1 MNRPKP
7 DQDEIAL
14 FRRSIGPVT
23 SVKQDNTHYQTS
35 QPKPKPKRI
44 AGETDFTDEKTS
56 GFFDNEE
63 IETSDELSFK
73 RPGVQNREF
82 RKLKQGKL
90 PISTESDLH
99 GLTIEAA
106 KAELSDFLEECRR
119 RNHHCVKIIH
129 GKGLRSKQGERT
141 IKSQIG
147 KWLRQRQEILAYHS
161 AKQTDGG
168 TGALYVLMKKQKK

>member
-14 FRRSIGPVT
+14 FRRSIGAVSP
-23 SVKQDNTHYQTS
+23 VKQDNTHYQTS

-44 AGETDFTDEKTS
+44 AGETDFTDEKTY

-82 RKLKQGKL
+82 RKLKRGQFT
-90 PISTESDLH
+90 ISAELDLH
-99 GLTIEAA
+99 GLTVEAA
-106 KAELSDFLEECRR
+106 KADLSDFLQECLRQ
-119 RNHHCVKIIH
+119 NHRCVKIIH
-129 GKGLRSKQGERT
+129 GKGLRSKQGKPA
-141 IKSQIG
+141 IKSRIG
-147 KWLRQRQEILAYHS
+147 KWLQQRQEILAYHS
-161 AKQTDGG
+161 AKQADGG